1 MVQAEIVDF
10 MLPDI
15 TIPVGATV
23 VWTNR
28 DEQGH
33 TATSGKDG
41 IFARFDDIGWD
52 SGGLDLDESF
62 SMTFTQ
68 PGVFPYTCRFHPWM
82 NAVLT
87 VGPSSGGT
95 SGAGGGSSGSGDS
108 GY

>member
-1 MVQAEIVDF
+1 MDF
-10 MLPDI
+10 ELPDLN
-15 TIPVGATV
+15 IPAGATV

-28 DEQGH
+28 DQQGH

-41 IFARFDDIGWD
+41 VSVKFDNIGWD
-52 SGGLDLDESF
+52 SGGLDLNESF

-82 NAVLT
+82 NAILT
-87 VGPSSGGT
+87 VGPSSGDT
-95 SGAGGGSSGSGDS
+95 SGVGAGRSGSGDS